1 MQIKELY
8 TRFLDA
14 CSGVSIDTRTLQ
26 PKDLFFAL
34 EGEQVDGHQYITTAL
49 DRGAGLILAR
59 KGKAP
64 VSDARIVEV
73 EDVLKTLQDLARTHR
88 RTFHGKVIGLTGSN
102 GKTTTKELL
111 REVLSTRYTV
121 QATEGNFNNHIGV
134 PLTLLRMDP
143 AIDFAIVEMGANHQ
157 KEIGHLAQIA
167 EPDLGLITNYGKAH
181 LEGFGGV
188 EGIIKGKS
196 ELYDFLSSR
205 TGAEVFYNLNDPIQE
220 EKSKK
225 IKIRFGYSLDGGE
238 IVSDLLHLKGVLKD
252 GFLRVSWEGNQAE
265 KHQAE
270 TQLQGAYNLSNVA
283 YALLAGKRFNVP
295 EDLMIRAIREYS
307 PNMNRSQWVETQRNH
322 LIVDCYNANPD
333 STRAAVH
340 HLKNLD
346 RPRKIAVL
354 GDMLELGEYA
364 EYEHRQILDQT
375 LQANFS
381 SAVFVGP
388 LYGALQSEYPMFH
401 FFNGVDQAIDWIK
414 NAPIKDATLLLKG
427 SRGIQLERLI
437 EHL

>member
-1 MQIKELY
+1 MQIHEIY
-8 TRFLDA
+8 ARFLKV

-26 PKDLFFAL
+26 PNDLFVAL
-34 EGEQVDGHQYITTAL
+34 EGEQVDGHEYIAAAL
-49 DRGAGLILAR
+49 DRGAGMVLAR
-59 KGKAP
+59 TGKSP
-64 VSDARIVEV
+64 LSDSRIVEV
-73 EDVLKTLQDLARTHR
+73 EDVLQTLHELARTHR
-88 RTFHGKVIGLTGSN
+88 RTFRGKVIGLTGSN

-111 REVLSTRYTV
+111 REVLNTTHTV

-143 AIDFAIVEMGANHQ
+143 AVDFAIVEMGANHQ
-157 KEIGHLAQIA
+157 REIAQLAEIA

-205 TGAEVFYNLNDPIQE
+205 KDAEVFYNLNDPIQE

-225 IKIRFGYSLDGGE
+225 IPTRFGYSLEGGE
-238 IVSDLLHLKGVLKD
+238 IVSDLLHLKGLLIN
-252 GFLRVSWEGNQAE
+252 GFLHVVWEE
-265 KHQAE
+265 HQAE

-283 YALLAGKRFNVP
+283 YALLAGKRFKVP
-295 EDLMIRAIREYS
+295 DKMMIRAIREYR
-307 PNMNRSQWVETQRNH
+307 PNMNRSQWVATPSNH

-340 HLKNLD
+340 HLANLD
-346 RPRKIAVL
+346 RPRKIAIL

-364 EYEHRQILDQT
+364 EEEHRKILDQT
-375 LQANFS
+375 LEAQFS
-381 SAVFVGP
+381 ATVFVGP
-388 LYGALQSEYPMFH
+388 IYSQFQSEYPRFR
-401 FFNGVDQAIDWIK
+401 FFDRVEQAIDWVQSE
-414 NAPIKDATLLLKG
+414 PIEEATLLLKG
-427 SRGIQLERLI
+427 SRGIRLERLI